1 MAVKNLIAAAAVLVL
16 ATGAQASS
24 SVTAS
29 LSNFSYAATGSF
41 SWTNAQ
47 DDGYYLYA
55 YSSDSATTTTDI
67 FQTGSLFSTAAT
79 QTVGTVSSALVSAS
93 DTSLK
98 VALSTPATGGAAY
111 GSASWYGHFSLGA
124 NSSVSFSW
132 TSSLVGGTAPGES
145 NYGYADVGLGDTLFS
160 AQSSVIGFGPGANIS
175 YTINGTVY
183 QYSVGAAGQQIAT
196 ITTGDIGLTNM
207 SFAARAEGATID
219 VSAVP
224 ETDTLALALSGL
236 AVIGFVARR
245 KRAA

>member
-55 YSSDSATTTTDI
+55 YSSDSATATTDI

-132 TSSLVGGTAPGES
+132 TSSLVGGTAAGQS
-145 NYGYADVGLGDTLFS
+145 NYGYADVGLGDTLFT

-175 YTINGTVY
+175 YTIDGTVY